1 MLRSHLTPQN
11 PEIKGL
17 AALILFLAN
26 SLPAPPTAS
35 AEPSQSAG
43 SLQLEETLVTAV
55 LRASH
60 ADQQSVSLFGRE
72 TIRARG
78 GQHLEDLLSAAP
90 NVNASSGASRSRFV
104 QIRGIGERSQ
114 FIEPVNASV
123 ALLIDGVDLTGLASA
138 ATLWDVRQVEIL
150 RGPQGTL
157 MGANA
162 LAGLITVRTTAAD
175 DRQELSLS
183 AGVENY
189 GGYHLGVAAGTSVS
203 TSTSLRFAVKHYA
216 SDGFIDNVWLNR
228 DDTNQR
234 EELNAR
240 LSGAWTQGQHRVDA
254 TYYYID
260 VDNGYDGFSLDNSR
274 DTLSDQPGRDALT
287 THAGR
292 LLWQREADITATV
305 QASVA
310 STDTVYSYDE
320 DWAYVGIAPGWEYS
334 SFDEYQRDRDMQSIE
349 ARLEG
354 DNAIGSWVT
363 GVYWRREAESLARQY
378 TYLTSPFGSELDID
392 TAAVFGQIDTALAD
406 RLSGYMGGRL
416 EERRSDYADSASVS
430 DHFSDTLW
438 SGRAGI
444 EWQPTDEHRLHI
456 GVSRGVRGGGVN
468 ANLLASVEANAV
480 DDVPTWRQFYRFDA
494 EALTSFELGWHWRS
508 ADNRLNS
515 QLTLFAMSRDEQ
527 QVKQSLTV
535 PRTDG
540 STAFIEY
547 TDNAAT
553 GHNRG
558 VEWQAE
564 WLPTPTLKLGAT
576 LGLLRA
582 DYQRYVTATG
592 EDLSGRAQP
601 QAPNTMGSLTLAWL
615 PTSGLTA
622 GLEVTYMD
630 DFFFSDRHD
639 TRAVKRELVNG
650 HIDWRQGSWRLSL
663 WGRNLLNDD
672 YTVRGFGS
680 FGNDPRK
687 EYVVEPYY
695 QFGEPRV
702 FGLTLT
708 YDS

>member
-1 MLRSHLTPQN
+1 MPRPRLAAQN
-11 PEIKGL
+11 LEIKGPVAPML
-17 AALILFLAN
+17 LMAS
-26 SLPAPPTAS
+26 SLLAPPNS
-35 AEPSQSAG
+35 AAELLRSAD

-123 ALLIDGVDLTGLASA
+123 ALLIDGIDMTGLAGA
-138 ATLWDVRQVEIL
+138 ATLLDVDQVEIL

-162 LAGLITVRTTAAD
+162 LAGLIHVRTTAAD
-175 DRQELSLS
+175 GRQGLSLS

-203 TSTSLRFAVKHYA
+203 PSTSLRFAVKHYA
-216 SDGFIDNVWLNR
+216 SDGFINNVWLNR

-320 DWAYVGIAPGWEYS
+320 DWAYLGIAPGWEYS

-354 DNAIGSWVT
+354 ENAIGSWVT
-363 GVYWRREAESLARQY
+363 GVYWA
-378 TYLTSPFGSELDID
+378 
-392 TAAVFGQIDTALAD
+392 
-406 RLSGYMGGRL
+406 
-416 EERRSDYADSASVS
+416 
-430 DHFSDTLW
+430 
-438 SGRAGI
+438 
-444 EWQPTDEHRLHI
+444 
-456 GVSRGVRGGGVN
+456 
-468 ANLLASVEANAV
+468 
-480 DDVPTWRQFYRFDA
+480 
-494 EALTSFELGWHWRS
+494 
-508 ADNRLNS
+508 
-515 QLTLFAMSRDEQ
+515 
-527 QVKQSLTV
+527 
-535 PRTDG
+535 
-540 STAFIEY
+540 
-547 TDNAAT
+547 
-553 GHNRG
+553 
-558 VEWQAE
+558 
-564 WLPTPTLKLGAT
+564 
-576 LGLLRA
+576 
-582 DYQRYVTATG
+582 
-592 EDLSGRAQP
+592 
-601 QAPNTMGSLTLAWL
+601 
-615 PTSGLTA
+615 
-622 GLEVTYMD
+622 
-630 DFFFSDRHD
+630 
-639 TRAVKRELVNG
+639 
-650 HIDWRQGSWRLSL
+650 
-663 WGRNLLNDD
+663 
-672 YTVRGFGS
+672 
-680 FGNDPRK
+680 
-687 EYVVEPYY
+687 
-695 QFGEPRV
+695 
-702 FGLTLT
+702 
-708 YDS
+708 